1 MSRGGVRGSADLLL
15 CSVIDFFI
23 NNCRNNIFVNDPT
36 MPVFS
41 DVNTIR
47 QQIA

>member
-1 MSRGGVRGSADLLL
+1 MSRRCVRGSADLLL
-15 CSVIDFFI
+15 CSVIDFFV
-23 NNCRNNIFVNDPT
+23 NNCRNNIFVNNPA

-41 DVNTIR
+41 DVTTIR